1 MQREQSGQT
10 FGCRQWR
17 PHNVSR
23 PTAPAIS
30 FWVTVCERWSLKHF
44 RFDQPGS
51 FRRENFSNRP
61 GKIARQALIWAS
73 AADWR
78 AACSFSIVFQGL
90 VRLGK
95 VVALIASGLR
105 IKLTLLIRYRRRGA
119 KLRPPVPPPGVNEHQ
134 LNHRATF
141 LLAGFSAQAGCFAD
155 ILPVGRPVAG
165 PPVRRG
171 DKGLEKH
178 RSVTVPP
185 LPVRSKSR
193 LLSGRAKPG
202 SATSWCATPKRLP
215 GTKPG
220 ERKLSRNWRNSF
232 PILRGMLN
240 QSASSWPTGLRPL
253 P

>member
-105 IKLTLLIRYRRRGA
+105 IKLTLLIRYRRRGGSWRNMDA
-119 KLRPPVPPPGVNEHQ
+119 AGRNLLDEPKVNGMVINFRDITERQKAEEALKSREALLRAVVENAWDGVVVFDEDTPLALVRLLAPDVIVKGGDYRPDTIVGADDVVARGGRVVVIPLTAGQSTTSIIEKLRG
-134 LNHRATF
+134 
-141 LLAGFSAQAGCFAD
+141 
-155 ILPVGRPVAG
+155 
-165 PPVRRG
+165 
-171 DKGLEKH
+171 
-178 RSVTVPP
+178 
-185 LPVRSKSR
+185 
-193 LLSGRAKPG
+193 
-202 SATSWCATPKRLP
+202 
-215 GTKPG
+215 
-220 ERKLSRNWRNSF
+220 
-232 PILRGMLN
+232 
-240 QSASSWPTGLRPL
+240 
-253 P
+253 